1 MNLSGRYL
9 QTRLQLSG
17 FHFNTF
23 TCKVL
28 ARNEVSTMKTLI
40 VADDLTGALDSA
52 VTFAGIGLRCTVARR
67 PADIPAAMATA
78 PDVLAVSTASR
89 EGSPDAA
96 TCAVSHVFDAIGDR
110 PMLVFKKVDSRLK
123 GHCAAELGM
132 VAARTG
138 IERAVVTPAIPA
150 QGRATQ
156 GGQLS
161 GAGVASPIDVTA
173 IFAGAGVRVEVPD
186 AATDAD
192 LDRVVAAA
200 MCGDPVLL
208 VGAAGLA
215 AALARHLRPGAR
227 PAPVRNLPAPL
238 LLAIGSRDPITLA
251 QLDALRTTGVGE
263 LPAPDGRV
271 DVPTGGLVDDALI
284 LRLVAGSD
292 PFDPKRANALFAASI
307 SEIARS
313 ANVGTILACGGET
326 ADAILG
332 SLGVGILEVEGEA
345 LPGVPV
351 SSMVADGR
359 RARLVTKSGGFGAP
373 DALAR
378 IVTMTADT
386 GRD

>member
-1 MNLSGRYL
+1 
-9 QTRLQLSG
+9 
-17 FHFNTF
+17 
-23 TCKVL
+23 
-28 ARNEVSTMKTLI
+28 MKTLI

-52 VTFAGIGLRCTVARR
+52 VTFAGVGLRCTVARR

-89 EGSPDAA
+89 EGSPEAA

-110 PMLVFKKVDSRLK
+110 PKLVFKKVDSRLK

-161 GAGVASPIDVTA
+161 GAGVASPIDVAA
-173 IFAGAGVRVEVPD
+173 IFAGAGVR
-186 AATDAD
+186 
-192 LDRVVAAA
+192 DRGSRRGDRRRPRPRRHGCDVRGSGAPRRSRRS
-200 MCGDPVLL
+200 CG
-208 VGAAGLA
+208 GACPASA
-215 AALARHLRPGAR
+215 PWRTARPGRSTCRRPCCWRSAR
-227 PAPVRNLPAPL
+227 VIPSRWHSLTPCAPPECRNCPPPTDGWKCRRAASAMTRCCFGSSPAAIRSTPSAPTPFLPQSASEF
-238 LLAIGSRDPITLA
+238 AKS
-251 QLDALRTTGVGE
+251 
-263 LPAPDGRV
+263 V
-271 DVPTGGLVDDALI
+271 DV
-284 LRLVAGSD
+284 
-292 PFDPKRANALFAASI
+292 
-307 SEIARS
+307 
-313 ANVGTILACGGET
+313 GTLLACGGET

-351 SSMVADGR
+351 SSMVVGGR
-359 RARLVTKSGGFGAP
+359 RTRLVTKSGGFGAP

>member
-1 MNLSGRYL
+1 
-9 QTRLQLSG
+9 
-17 FHFNTF
+17 
-23 TCKVL
+23 VL
-28 ARNEVSTMKTLI
+28 AKNEVSGMKTLI

-52 VTFAGIGLRCTVARR
+52 VTFADMGLRCTVARR

-89 EGSPDAA
+89 EGSPEAA
-96 TCAVSHVFDAIGDR
+96 TCAVSHVFDAIGNR
-110 PMLVFKKVDSRLK
+110 PKLVFKKVDSRLK

-138 IERAVVTPAIPA
+138 IGRAVVTPAIPA
-150 QGRATQ
+150 QSRATQ
-156 GGQLS
+156 GGRLS
-161 GAGVASPIDVTA
+161 GAGVASPIDVAA
-173 IFAGAGVRVEVPD
+173 IFAEAGVRVEVPD

-192 LDRVVAAA
+192 LDRVVTAA
-200 MCGDPVLL
+200 MSGDPVLL

-227 PAPVRNLPAPL
+227 PAPVGNLPAPL

-251 QLDALRTTGVGE
+251 QLDALRAAGVQE
-263 LPAPDGRV
+263 LPAPDGRAEM
-271 DVPTGGLVDDALI
+271 PTGGICHDALL
-284 LRLVAGSD
+284 LRLVAGGDSFD
-292 PFDPKRANALFAASI
+292 PFRANDLFAKSVSQFAKSVD
-307 SEIARS
+307 
-313 ANVGTILACGGET
+313 VGTLLACGGET

-345 LPGVPV
+345 LSGVPV
-351 SSMVADGR
+351 SSMIVGGR
-359 RARLVTKSGGFGAP
+359 RTRLVTKSGGFGAP

>member
-1 MNLSGRYL
+1 
-9 QTRLQLSG
+9 
-17 FHFNTF
+17 
-23 TCKVL
+23 
-28 ARNEVSTMKTLI
+28 MKTLI

-52 VTFAGIGLRCTVARR
+52 VTFAGVGLRCTVARR

-89 EGSPDAA
+89 EGSPEAA

-110 PMLVFKKVDSRLK
+110 PKLVFKKVDSRLK

-138 IERAVVTPAIPA
+138 IGRAVVTPAIPA

-161 GAGVASPIDVTA
+161 GAGVASPIDVAA
-173 IFAGAGVRVEVPD
+173 IFAEAGVRVEVPD

-192 LDRVVAAA
+192 LDRVVTAA
-200 MCGDPVLL
+200 MSGDPVLL

-227 PAPVRNLPAPL
+227 PTPVGNLPAPL

-251 QLDALRTTGVGE
+251 QLDALRAAGVQE

-271 DVPTGGLVDDALI
+271 EMPTGGIRHDALL
-284 LRLVAGSD
+284 LRLVTGGD
-292 PFDPKRANALFAASI
+292 PFDPFRANDLFAAV
-307 SEIARS
+307 R
-313 ANVGTILACGGET
+313 VGVRQVRGRGYAPCLRRRNRGRH
-326 ADAILG
+326 
-332 SLGVGILEVEGEA
+332 
-345 LPGVPV
+345 PGVARRRHPRGRGRGL
-351 SSMVADGR
+351 AGGAGFIDGCR
-359 RARLVTKSGGFGAP
+359 RSKDETRHQVRRVRRT
-373 DALAR
+373 
-378 IVTMTADT
+378 
-386 GRD
+386 

>member
-1 MNLSGRYL
+1 
-9 QTRLQLSG
+9 
-17 FHFNTF
+17 
-23 TCKVL
+23 
-28 ARNEVSTMKTLI
+28 MKTLI

-52 VTFAGIGLRCTVARR
+52 VTFAGVGLRCRVARR

-89 EGSPDAA
+89 EGSPEAA
-96 TCAVSHVFDAIGDR
+96 TGAVGRVFDAIGDR
-110 PMLVFKKVDSRLK
+110 QILVFKKVDSRLK

-132 VAARTG
+132 VSARTRIG
-138 IERAVVTPAIPA
+138 RAVVAPAIPA

-161 GAGVASPIDVTA
+161 GAGVAAPIDVAA
-173 IFAGAGVRVEVPD
+173 IFAGAGVRVEVPN

-192 LDRVVAAA
+192 LDRVVTAA
-200 MCGDPVLL
+200 MSGDPVLL

-215 AALARHLRPGAR
+215 AALARNLRPGAR
-227 PAPVRNLPAPL
+227 PAPVDRLPTPL

-251 QLDALRTTGVGE
+251 QLEALRAAGVQE
-263 LPAPDGRV
+263 LPVPDGRV
-271 DVPTGGLVDDALI
+271 EVPTGGIRQDALL
-284 LRLVAGSD
+284 LRLVAGCD
-292 PFDPKRANALFAASI
+292 PFDPFRANDLFAKSVSQFAKSVD
-307 SEIARS
+307 
-313 ANVGTILACGGET
+313 VGTLLACGGET

-351 SSMVADGR
+351 SSMVVGGR
-359 RARLVTKSGGFGAP
+359 RTRLVTKSGGFGAP

>member
-1 MNLSGRYL
+1 
-9 QTRLQLSG
+9 
-17 FHFNTF
+17 
-23 TCKVL
+23 
-28 ARNEVSTMKTLI
+28 MKTLI

-52 VTFAGIGLRCTVARR
+52 VTFAGMGLRCTVARR
-67 PADIPAAMATA
+67 PAAIPAAMATA

-89 EGSPDAA
+89 EGSAETA
-96 TCAVSHVFDAIGDR
+96 TRSVSQVFDAIGDR
-110 PMLVFKKVDSRLK
+110 PMLIFKKVDSRLK
-123 GHCAAELGM
+123 GHCGVELGM

-138 IERAVVTPAIPA
+138 IKRAVVTPAIPA

-156 GGQLS
+156 GGRLS
-161 GAGVASPIDVTA
+161 GAGVASPIDVAA
-173 IFAGAGVRVEVPD
+173 IFAGAGVTVEAPD
-186 AATDAD
+186 AATNAD
-192 LDRVVAAA
+192 LDRVVTAA
-200 MCGDPVLL
+200 MSGDPVLL

-227 PAPVRNLPAPL
+227 PAPVGSLSAPL

-251 QLDALRTTGVGE
+251 QLDALRAAGVQE
-263 LPAPDGRV
+263 LLAPDGRV
-271 DVPTGGLVDDALI
+271 EVPTGGIPHDALL
-284 LRLVAGSD
+284 LRLVTGDD
-292 PFDPKRANALFAASI
+292 PFDPRSANALFAASV
-307 SEIARS
+307 SEFAKS
-313 ANVGTILACGGET
+313 AGVGTLLACGGET

-351 SSMVADGR
+351 SSMVVGGR
-359 RARLVTKSGGFGAP
+359 RKGLVTKSGGFGAP

>member
-1 MNLSGRYL
+1 
-9 QTRLQLSG
+9 
-17 FHFNTF
+17 
-23 TCKVL
+23 
-28 ARNEVSTMKTLI
+28 MKTLI

-52 VTFAGIGLRCTVARR
+52 VTFAGMGLRCTVARR

-89 EGSPDAA
+89 EGSPEAA
-96 TCAVSHVFDAIGDR
+96 TGAVSHVFDAIENR
-110 PMLVFKKVDSRLK
+110 PKLVFKKVDSRLK

-138 IERAVVTPAIPA
+138 IGRAVVSPSIPA

-156 GGQLS
+156 SGQLS
-161 GAGVASPIDVTA
+161 GAGVASPIDVAA

-192 LDRVVAAA
+192 LDRVVTAA
-200 MCGDPVLL
+200 MSGNPVLL
-208 VGAAGLA
+208 VGAAGFA
-215 AALARHLRPGAR
+215 AALARHLRPGER
-227 PAPVRNLPAPL
+227 PSPVGNLPAPL

-251 QLDALRTTGVGE
+251 QLDALRAAGVQE
-263 LPAPDGRV
+263 LPAPGGRV
-271 DVPTGGLVDDALI
+271 EVPTGGIRQDALL
-284 LRLVAGSD
+284 LRLVTGGD
-292 PFDPKRANALFAASI
+292 PFAPLRANALFAASA
-307 SEIARS
+307 SEFAKS
-313 ANVGTILACGGET
+313 AGVGTLLACGGET

-351 SSMVADGR
+351 SLMVVGGR
-359 RARLVTKSGGFGAP
+359 RTRLVTKSGGFGAP

>member
-1 MNLSGRYL
+1 M
-9 QTRLQLSG
+9 
-17 FHFNTF
+17 
-23 TCKVL
+23 L
-28 ARNEVSTMKTLI
+28 ACNEVSTMKTLI

-52 VTFAGIGLRCTVARR
+52 VTFAGTGLRSTVARR
-67 PADIPAAMATA
+67 PADIPAAMTTA

-89 EGSPDAA
+89 EGSPETA
-96 TCAVSHVFDAIGDR
+96 TRAVGHVFDAIGHR

-138 IERAVVTPAIPA
+138 IERAVVTPAIPV
-150 QGRATQ
+150 QGRVTQ

-161 GAGVASPIDVTA
+161 GAGVASPIDVA
-173 IFAGAGVRVEVPD
+173 ANFAGAGVTVAVPD

-192 LDRVVAAA
+192 LDHVVTAA
-200 MCGDPVLL
+200 MSGDPVLL

-215 AALARHLRPGAR
+215 AALARHLRPGAC
-227 PAPVRNLPAPL
+227 PAPVGNLPAPL

-251 QLDALRTTGVGE
+251 QLDALRAAGVQE
-263 LPAPDGRV
+263 LPAPNGRV
-271 DVPTGGLVDDALI
+271 EVPMGGIRHDALL
-284 LRLVAGSD
+284 LRLVAGGD
-292 PFDPKRANALFAASI
+292 PFDPRSANADFAASV
-307 SEIARS
+307 SEFVRS
-313 ANVGTILACGGET
+313 VDVGTLLACGGET

-332 SLGVGILEVEGEA
+332 SLGVGVLEVKGEA

-351 SSMVADGR
+351 SSMVIGGR
-359 RARLVTKSGGFGAP
+359 RTGLVTKSGGFGAP